1 MVSKK
6 FKVIG
11 TIPVHIFVPYKCQD
25 YREPENSEV
34 AGSAFNKYL
43 EEKDWLHTET
53 PLQDPVC
60 LVPVA
65 IAGTRCSSFVGLS

>member
-11 TIPVHIFVPYKCQD
+11 TIPVHIFVPYECQD
-25 YREPENSEV
+25 YRQPEKSEV

-53 PLQDPVC
+53 LLQDPVC

-65 IAGTRCSSFVGLS
+65 IAGTRCLSFVGLS